1 MSNYIRPIDPL
12 VQENHAFFHADEKMH
27 YILENK
33 DLQTYFDYVKNKYNS
48 IKPEEVQPEKI
59 SEEPT
64 QEYKYDRNKY
74 KKQMLDNIW
83 TNIVNL
89 ENTLN
94 KFKNIK

>member
-1 MSNYIRPIDPL
+1 MSNYIRPVDPL
-12 VQENHAFFHADEKMH
+12 VQENHEFFHADEKMH

-33 DLQTYFDYVKNKYNS
+33 DLQTYFDYIKNKHNS
-48 IKPEEVQPEKI
+48 IKPEEVL
-59 SEEPT
+59 SEEPK
-64 QEYKYDRNKY
+64 QEYKHDSNRY
-74 KKQMLDNIW
+74 KKQMLDSIW